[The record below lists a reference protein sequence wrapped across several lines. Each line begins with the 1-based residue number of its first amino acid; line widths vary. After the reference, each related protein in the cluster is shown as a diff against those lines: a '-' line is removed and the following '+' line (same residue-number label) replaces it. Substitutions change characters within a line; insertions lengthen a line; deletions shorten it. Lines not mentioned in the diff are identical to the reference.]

1 MGFGQRW
8 INWISWCIST
18 PSFLVIVNGTLLG
31 FFQRSKGLRQG
42 DPLSPYLFVLAMEAL
57 SCLLGRARE
66 YDFLT
71 SFKVNGRGGEG
82 LKVTHLLFIDDT
94 KSELIPMGRAENLD
108 ELALVLGCKVGSAP
122 RPPIWGFLS
131 APLLIRWW
139 FGLGWKKDSTKDWFY
154 GKDSIFPKGED

>member
-1 MGFGQRW
+1 MLKSNRVGVLCKLAFEKAYDHVNWGFLLAVLEKMGFGQRW

-57 SCLLGRARE
+57 SCLLGRAME

-94 KSELIPMGRAENLD
+94 KVFCEASHTQLTY
-108 ELALVLGCKVGSAP
+108 
-122 RPPIWGFLS
+122 LS
-131 APLLIRWW
+131 
-139 FGLGWKKDSTKDWFY
+139 
-154 GKDSIFPKGED
+154 